1 MKPTNQIGRDTKWP
15 VSTEDT
21 MQAIVQNGYDSAD
34 VLRLEQVTRPAI
46 ADNEVLL
53 RVHAAGL
60 DRGTWHLMTG
70 HPYLLRLASGFAG
83 PRTRCPAE
91 MSPGRLSL
99 SSRARARR
107 AGWSQCLSPTTS
119 LGADSWRYGVPA

>member
-21 MQAIVQNGYDSAD
+21 MQAIVQNGYGSAD

-70 HPYLLRLASGFAG
+70 HPHLLRLAFGLRRPKNPVPGTDVAG
-83 PRTRCPAE
+83 TVVAI
-91 MSPGRLSL
+91 GR
-99 SSRARARR
+99 
-107 AGWSQCLSPTTS
+107 
-119 LGADSWRYGVPA
+119 

>member
-1 MKPTNQIGRDTKWP
+1 MKPTNQIGRDTTWP

-53 RVHAAGL
+53 RGHAAGL
-60 DRGTWHLMTG
+60 GRGTWH
-70 HPYLLRLASGFAG
+70 
-83 PRTRCPAE
+83 
-91 MSPGRLSL
+91 
-99 SSRARARR
+99 
-107 AGWSQCLSPTTS
+107 LSPTTS

>member
-21 MQAIVQNGYDSAD
+21 MQAIVQNGYDSAG
-34 VLRLEQVTRPAI
+34 VVRLEQVTRPAI

-60 DRGTWHLMTG
+60 ESGTWHLMTG
-70 HPYLLRLASGFAG
+70 HPYLLRLAFGLRR
-83 PRTRCPAE
+83 PKNPV
-91 MSPGRLSL
+91 PGRDV
-99 SSRARARR
+99 
-107 AGWSQCLSPTTS
+107 AGTVVAI
-119 LGADSWRYGVPA
+119 GR